1 MCKEDFYELEKVI
14 KDHKER
20 QGYDME
26 HHYKY
31 ASWSNVSPINLELW
45 LFVMLR
51 LLSGAMYLDMVWYEV
66 SLSSILSLFC
76 QTICEIDEALDN
88 TRFPMDSIGIMQ
100 MVDNWAGKRKD
111 RHGFAKNLGTALA
124 KDGFV
129 IEIRKPTVKELN
141 EKKCLASIIEKDLGD
156 YLHRWDAMLM

>member
-1 MCKEDFYELEKVI
+1 MFRFQFRMCKEDFYELEKVI

-51 LLSGAMYLDMVWYEV
+51 LLSGAMYLDMVWYECIWIWFGMKLV
-66 SLSSILSLFC
+66 FLAFY
-76 QTICEIDEALDN
+76 
-88 TRFPMDSIGIMQ
+88 
-100 MVDNWAGKRKD
+100 
-111 RHGFAKNLGTALA
+111 HYFAKQFVKLMRHLITP
-124 KDGFV
+124 GFQW
-129 IEIRKPTVKELN
+129 IPLE
-141 EKKCLASIIEKDLGD
+141 
-156 YLHRWDAMLM
+156 